1 MVLRIVAILALVF
14 TLGLTQSEP
23 AFAHRD
29 HDRETSVQAPDQR
42 GETADALATNEHGT
56 HASSEAGVQTP
67 TEQSLMTRLIDWL
80 GRTHPMLVHFPI
92 ALFPVGLLAA
102 VLARR
107 REDWKPVTRPVIGLA
122 GFMTIPAALF
132 GWFAGGLDL
141 GADDSLLLV
150 HRWLGTAIA
159 LFGIYFLIMAWKRK
173 DWVFGGAAIGLLI
186 ALNAMLIVQGW
197 FGGALVHG
205 ADHLSF

>member
-1 MVLRIVAILALVF
+1 MVLRILAILALVF

-29 HDRETSVQAPDQR
+29 HDREASVQAPDQR
-42 GETADALATNEHGT
+42 DETADVMVNDGHET
-56 HASSEAGVQTP
+56 HASPEAGAETP
-67 TEQSLMTRLIDWL
+67 TEQFLLARLIDWL

-107 REDWKPVTRPVIGLA
+107 REDWKPVARPAIGLA

-141 GADDSLLLV
+141 SVDDGLLLV

-159 LFGIYFLIMAWKRK
+159 LFGIYFLIMAWRRK